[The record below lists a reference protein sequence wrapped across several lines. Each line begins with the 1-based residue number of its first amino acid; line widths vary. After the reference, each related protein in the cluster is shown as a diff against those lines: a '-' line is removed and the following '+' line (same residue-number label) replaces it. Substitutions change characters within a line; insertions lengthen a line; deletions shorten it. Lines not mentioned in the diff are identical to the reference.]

1 MAKSETDLKDGSQDE
16 KFKDVLACLALLLG
30 VIGGAAQTYGWDW
43 ATPAGGVGYDVGRAI
58 ASDSQGNLYSI
69 GYFSGTATFGSTTL
83 ETTGDFDIYIAKLDS
98 SGNFLWAV
106 QAGGTDDDQ
115 GYGIAVDAAANVY
128 VTGYYRGSAAFGSTT
143 LTGNGM
149 YDIFIAKLDTNGSF
163 LWAVCAGG
171 TNDDCGLG
179 IAVDASANAYLT
191 GFFQGTAIFGTTTL
205 TTSGSYEA
213 FAAKLDANGN
223 FHWAVRAGGAFIDVG
238 YGIAVDNSANVYLT
252 GYFSNTATF
261 GTLTLTSSGGSDIFA
276 AKLDSNGNYLWAVRA
291 GGTWD
296 DLSRSIAV
304 DSTANVYLT
313 GYFSNSATFGTLTLT
328 SIDASDDV
336 FTAKLDNNGSF
347 IWAVRAGGE
356 WGDTGY
362 GIAVDS
368 AGNVCLAGDFQMLAD
383 FGATTLTSD
392 GDNEI
397 FVAELDSAGNYL
409 WARQAF
415 GSSVDHGYGIAV
427 DDSGNIYL
435 AGTFYTSAAFGTD
448 PITSNGGADSYVAK
462 LSSGVAADD
471 DLMPDA
477 ASPSILSEVWPNPIR
492 RGETATIKAFI
503 DERET
508 GTLTIFNLRGQVIST
523 HELAPGE
530 HQISLDSGGLSS
542 GIYLYQLEAKTV
554 SAVRKLVILK

>member
-191 GFFQGTAIFGTTTL
+191 SFFREQP
-205 TTSGSYEA
+205 
-213 FAAKLDANGN
+213 
-223 FHWAVRAGGAFIDVG
+223 
-238 YGIAVDNSANVYLT
+238 
-252 GYFSNTATF
+252 
-261 GTLTLTSSGGSDIFA
+261 
-276 AKLDSNGNYLWAVRA
+276 
-291 GGTWD
+291 
-296 DLSRSIAV
+296 
-304 DSTANVYLT
+304 
-313 GYFSNSATFGTLTLT
+313 
-328 SIDASDDV
+328 
-336 FTAKLDNNGSF
+336 
-347 IWAVRAGGE
+347 
-356 WGDTGY
+356 
-362 GIAVDS
+362 
-368 AGNVCLAGDFQMLAD
+368 
-383 FGATTLTSD
+383 
-392 GDNEI
+392 
-397 FVAELDSAGNYL
+397 
-409 WARQAF
+409 
-415 GSSVDHGYGIAV
+415 
-427 DDSGNIYL
+427 YL
-435 AGTFYTSAAFGTD
+435 APPHS
-448 PITSNGGADSYVAK
+448 PPVVRMKPLPPNW
-462 LSSGVAADD
+462 
-471 DLMPDA
+471 MPT
-477 ASPSILSEVWPNPIR
+477 E
-492 RGETATIKAFI
+492 
-503 DERET
+503 
-508 GTLTIFNLRGQVIST
+508 IST
-523 HELAPGE
+523 G
-530 HQISLDSGGLSS
+530 Q
-542 GIYLYQLEAKTV
+542 
-554 SAVRKLVILK
+554 